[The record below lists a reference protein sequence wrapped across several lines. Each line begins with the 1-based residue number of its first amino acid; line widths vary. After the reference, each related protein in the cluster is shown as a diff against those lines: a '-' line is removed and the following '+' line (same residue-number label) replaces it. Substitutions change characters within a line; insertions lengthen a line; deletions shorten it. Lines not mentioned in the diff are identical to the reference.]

1 MFVGADRCS
10 ALVLRVDTA
19 SQVVLCYVTLHCVS
33 SSDGS
38 VVAQVTPVLLF
49 TLMKILPFEQVSIS

>member
-1 MFVGADRCS
+1 VNH
-10 ALVLRVDTA
+10 
-19 SQVVLCYVTLHCVS
+19 QVVLCYVTLHCVS